1 MTVRAE
7 RTILYAAALFLLAS
21 CGSPGTPE
29 PPSLELAQPVRDLRA
44 VRKGNEVRLT
54 WTSPS
59 ETTDRKIFRH
69 AGATEICRSVGSALI
84 NCGTPLATV
93 SASVTSSTPKS
104 ASQKA
109 NATSYTDQLSTILE
123 MQAPDLNLVY
133 AVSVLNSHGR
143 SAGLS
148 NQVQVPAAP
157 TLPPP
162 SSMAAKLTAS
172 GVELTWNPVALP
184 QEIPGL
190 RYAYRV
196 YRHDVETGQDVIAG
210 EVPVG
215 DSNPVL
221 GDTNFQWEKTYE
233 YRVTVV
239 TFAQQANGTVQV
251 EGDDTAPAR
260 VVAHDVFPPAVPS
273 GLQAAY
279 SGPGQKPFVDLVWQP
294 DTEPDLAGYNV
305 YRREH
310 NSEPV
315 KKNTELVKTP
325 AFRDLEVLPGH
336 EYSYSVTAMDVR
348 GNESARSTEAN
359 ENVPQDQ

>member
-1 MTVRAE
+1 
-7 RTILYAAALFLLAS
+7 
-21 CGSPGTPE
+21 
-29 PPSLELAQPVRDLRA
+29 
-44 VRKGNEVRLT
+44 
-54 WTSPS
+54 
-59 ETTDRKIFRH
+59 
-69 AGATEICRSVGSALI
+69 
-84 NCGTPLATV
+84 
-93 SASVTSSTPKS
+93 
-104 ASQKA
+104 
-109 NATSYTDQLSTILE
+109 
-123 MQAPDLNLVY
+123 
-133 AVSVLNSHGR
+133 
-143 SAGLS
+143 
-148 NQVQVPAAP
+148 
-157 TLPPP
+157 
-162 SSMAAKLTAS
+162 MAAKLTAS

-184 QEIPGL
+184 QENPGL

-279 SGPGQKPFVDLVWQP
+279 SGPGQKPSVDLVWQP

-336 EYSYSVTAMDVR
+336 EYSYSVTAVDVR